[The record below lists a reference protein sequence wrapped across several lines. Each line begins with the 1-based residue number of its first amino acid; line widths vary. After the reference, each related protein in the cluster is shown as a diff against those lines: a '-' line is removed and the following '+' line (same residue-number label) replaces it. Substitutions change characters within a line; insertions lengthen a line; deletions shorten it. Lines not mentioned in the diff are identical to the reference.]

1 MRSAVEVLSYLNR
14 FRRRPAVA
22 ARAYPVSLAAGG
34 LDSGKRA
41 LLSYLADA
49 VVWPDDHPR
58 LQTHSNFWE
67 CREIARLL
75 AARGYGV
82 DAIDWDDSS
91 FPPDKPYDLVLDI
104 DANLQRLAPLLPA
117 AAVRILHLTGSYGPF
132 QHRAELERVADFE
145 RRTGKLYSPKR
156 LVRWL
161 ELAER
166 SLDLAHA
173 CSLLGN
179 EFTLS
184 TYPEKYRKK
193 ITLIPVSGSPLSCV
207 RSYSELYPEKREFL
221 WYFGSGAVH
230 KGLDL
235 VLDVFRAHPEW
246 TLHVVGDA
254 PHERDF
260 AAAYGDHLSL
270 PNVRVHGHL
279 APGDADFAGKIRNAV
294 CFIAPSC
301 SEGAS
306 PAVVTCLQLG
316 LFPILSRQ
324 TGVDLPPGCGI
335 YLESLDSTSIEKA
348 VQKALSLGKEE
359 IVRQI
364 LSCQQMALKAYSRP
378 AFSAAYSNFLGR
390 VLGSDQPREGH
401 ST

>member
-1 MRSAVEVLSYLNR
+1 MFPILNR

-22 ARAYPVSLAAGG
+22 ARSYPVPLEAGG
-34 LDSGKRA
+34 SASGKRA
-41 LLSYLADA
+41 LLSYIADA

-58 LQTHSNFWE
+58 LRTHSNFWE

-75 AARGYGV
+75 NARGYGV
-82 DAIDWDDSS
+82 DAIDWDDSA
-91 FPPDKPYDLVLDI
+91 FQPDRPYDLVLDI
-104 DANLQRLAPLLPA
+104 DANLQRLAPLLPETT
-117 AAVRILHLTGSYGPF
+117 VRILHLTGSYGPF

-145 RRTGKLYSPKR
+145 KRTGKLYSPKR

-179 EFTLS
+179 ECTLD
-184 TYPEKYRKK
+184 TYPEKYRNK
-193 ITLIPVSGSPLSCV
+193 ITLIPVSGSPLSGV
-207 RSYSELYPEKREFL
+207 KSADEMYPERREFL

-235 VLDVFRAHPEW
+235 VLDVFHSHPEW

-254 PHERDF
+254 PCERDF
-260 AAAYGDHLSL
+260 AAAYGNQLAA
-270 PNVRVHGHL
+270 PNVRIHGHL
-279 APGDADFAGKIRNAV
+279 APGDADFAGKIRNAF

-306 PAVVTCLQLG
+306 PAVVTCLQMG

-335 YLESLDSTSIEKA
+335 YLDELNSASIEKA
-348 VQKALSLGKEE
+348 VRGVLALGREE
-359 IVRQI
+359 VVRQI
-364 LSCQQMALKAYSRP
+364 SACQRMALKAYSRP
-378 AFSAAYSNFLGR
+378 AFSAAFSEFLR
-390 VLGSDQPREGH
+390 KVLGTNQARDGH
-401 ST
+401 SL

>member
-1 MRSAVEVLSYLNR
+1 MLSVLNK
-14 FRRRPAVA
+14 FRRRPAGA
-22 ARAYPVSLAAGG
+22 ARSYPVVLEAGG
-34 LDSGKRA
+34 PAAGKRA
-41 LLSYLADA
+41 LLSYIAAA
-49 VVWPDDHPR
+49 VAWPDDHPR

-75 AARGYGV
+75 SARGYAV
-82 DAIDWDDSS
+82 DAIDWDDSA
-91 FPPDKPYDLVLDI
+91 FEPDRPYDLVIDI
-104 DANLQRLAPLLPA
+104 DANLQRLAPLLPETT
-117 AAVRILHLTGSYGPF
+117 VRILHLTGSYGPF

-145 RRTGKLYSPKR
+145 KRTGKLYSPKR

-179 EFTLS
+179 QVTLD
-184 TYPEKYRKK
+184 TYPEKYRGK
-193 ITLIPVSGSPLSCV
+193 ITLIPVSGSPL
-207 RSYSELYPEKREFL
+207 PEVQPAGEAHPDRREFL

-254 PHERDF
+254 PRERDF
-260 AAAYGDHLSL
+260 AAAYGSHLAA

-279 APGDADFAGKIRNAV
+279 APGDAAFAGKIRNAF

-306 PAVVTCLQLG
+306 PAVVTCLQMG

-335 YLESLDSTSIEKA
+335 YLEELNSASIEKA
-348 VQKALSLGKEE
+348 VRGALALGREE
-359 IVRQI
+359 VVRQI
-364 LSCQQMALKAYSRP
+364 SACRQMALTAYGRP
-378 AFSAAYSNFLGR
+378 AFSAAFAEFLR
-390 VLGSDQPREGH
+390 KVLEANQSRDGH